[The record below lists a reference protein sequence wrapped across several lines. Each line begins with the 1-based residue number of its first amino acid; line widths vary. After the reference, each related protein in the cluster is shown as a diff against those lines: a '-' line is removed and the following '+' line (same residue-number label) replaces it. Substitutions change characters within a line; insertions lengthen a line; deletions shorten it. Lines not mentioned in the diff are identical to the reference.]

1 MVICENQGR
10 VRKEKKNKKAID
22 AKPEISKPY
31 APLRERDVT
40 ETIQTTLVAAI
51 SSHCNTP

>member
-1 MVICENQGR
+1 MLKS
-10 VRKEKKNKKAID
+10 RKSEKRKKKNKKAID

-40 ETIQTTLVAAI
+40 KTIQTTLVAAI